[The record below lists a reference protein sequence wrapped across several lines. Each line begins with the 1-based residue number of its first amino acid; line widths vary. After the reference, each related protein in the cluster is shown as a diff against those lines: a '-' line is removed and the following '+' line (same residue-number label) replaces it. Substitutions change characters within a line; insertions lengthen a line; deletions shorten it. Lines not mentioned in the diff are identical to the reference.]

1 MLFTGYPF
9 RTISRRFL
17 SYIIS
22 MVVKRGGL
30 LASAMLLAGTLLP
43 TASMAMPNR
52 EVTIDVRVEDRSG
65 HPVPYVTV
73 WGINGPGRAIDQD
86 TSTNDPGAG
95 SAADDWDNVTLPDL
109 LKVAERLKESHEVAT
124 LYSKP
129 IDGILTMTVTDE
141 SGRRLIK
148 EPVLEKVAGSG
159 PPSVGYVFIRRGYR
173 IGKAGLRI
181 EPGRDTYSIR
191 VVLDPVPGP
200 VAPEPKY
207 LKTFESVRFEASDYE
222 RNTELTEQNRLRLES
237 LRSQLVDAAEA
248 AIDASDPC
256 TAALIY
262 ARIEVMPEI
271 LVTDGKVDG
280 YAQSQPDSE
289 RNRDAIRKAIA
300 LCPGNDYF
308 AMRAIREK
316 GRGLIAS
323 LSHPRTDDDLRRLRA
338 MIEEEKAAIVAHGAH
353 AWMFDQSGM
362 YFDLIAVKEYEK
374 AYAELNRQRAHE
386 PKGHDY
392 PGNFKF
398 LTLRMQADGISVPK
412 TWK

>member
-1 MLFTGYPF
+1 MA
-9 RTISRRFL
+9 
-17 SYIIS
+17 
-22 MVVKRGGL
+22 VKRGGL
-30 LASAMLLAGTLLP
+30 LASAMLLAGALLP

-65 HPVPYVTV
+65 HPIPYITV
-73 WGINGPGRAIDQD
+73 WGVNGPGRAIDHD
-86 TSTNDPGAG
+86 TSADDKGAG
-95 SAADDWDNVTLPDL
+95 SVADEWDNVTLPDL
-109 LKVAERLKESHEVAT
+109 LKVAERLNESHEVAT

-129 IDGILTMTVTDE
+129 IKGILTATVTDE

-181 EPGRDTYSIR
+181 EPGRDSYSIR
-191 VVLDPVPGP
+191 VILDPVPGP
-200 VAPEPKY
+200 VVPEPKY
-207 LKTFESVRFEASDYE
+207 RKTFDRVRFEASDYE
-222 RNTELTEQNRLRLES
+222 RNTELTEQNRLRLEG
-237 LRSQLVDAAEA
+237 LRSQLVDAAEES
-248 AIDASDPC
+248 IDAGDPC

-289 RNRDAIRKAIA
+289 RNRASIRRAIA
-300 LCPGNDYF
+300 LCPDKDYF

-316 GRGLIAS
+316 RRGLIAGQ
-323 LSHPRTDDDLRRLRA
+323 SHPNTDDDLQRLRT
-338 MIEEEKAAIVAHGAH
+338 MIEEEKAATVAHGVH

-362 YFDLIAVKEYEK
+362 YFDLIAVKEYER
-374 AYAELNRQRAHE
+374 AYAELNRQRALE

-392 PGNFKF
+392 PGNFEF
-398 LTLRMQADGISVPK
+398 LTLRMRADGVSIPN